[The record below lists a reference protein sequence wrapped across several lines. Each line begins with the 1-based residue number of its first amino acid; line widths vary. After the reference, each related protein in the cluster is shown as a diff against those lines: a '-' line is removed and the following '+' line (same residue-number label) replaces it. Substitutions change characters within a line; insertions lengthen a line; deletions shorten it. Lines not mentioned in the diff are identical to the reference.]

1 MKLRNTLKIIIVILS
16 FALYDN
22 AKAQVL
28 SRLASKTT
36 FEKSKSDCEAGKGE
50 ACAVHGY
57 FYMERANSEND
68 IKQSAKYFEKSCNL
82 DNGLGCFSFAAMLE
96 EGVSDKNNTQEANSK
111 FEQACKLNY
120 QDGCINLG
128 IKYAQGKSVARDLE
142 KSLTYFSKLCNSK
155 TIRSC
160 YYKREIG
167 IKLQKPEIAK
177 LHVPFENN
185 LENDSE
191 LKQAAIKWQSADY
204 LNANRALE
212 KLCEQNKPNACVM
225 LGESY
230 FFGLGTKE
238 DFSKAADLYE
248 KGCNLNLPI
257 GCDGLANAY
266 VNGDGRPKHFN
277 KALNLFTNACDKGVL
292 DACYNLGKMYA
303 EAEGGEK
310 NLGIAFDLLD
320 DACRNS
326 ILHACHNLGVL
337 FFIDEENFDQML
349 AKKYLENA
357 LKIDPNF
364 QPSKDA
370 LSYLMQMKQ

>member
-1 MKLRNTLKIIIVILS
+1 VKLTNTLKFIIIILS
-16 FALYDN
+16 FALCDN
-22 AKAQVL
+22 ANAQIL
-28 SRLASKTT
+28 SRLAHKTT

-57 FYMERANSEND
+57 FHMTLANSESD
-68 IKQSAKYFEKSCNL
+68 IKQTTKYFEKSCNL
-82 DNGLGCFSFAAMLE
+82 DSGLGCFSLASILE
-96 EGVSDKNNTQEANSK
+96 NGFSDRKDPKEANSK
-111 FEQACKLNY
+111 FEQSCKLNY
-120 QDGCINLG
+120 EDGCINLG
-128 IKYAQGKSVARDLE
+128 IKYAQGKSVAKDLE
-142 KSLTYFSKLCNSK
+142 KSLTYLSKLCNSK
-155 TIRSC
+155 TMRSC
-160 YYKREIG
+160 YYKREIA

-177 LHVPFENN
+177 LHVPFKNN
-185 LENDSE
+185 FENDIE
-191 LKQAAIKWQSADY
+191 FKQAAIKWQSADY
-204 LNANRALE
+204 LNANRALN
-212 KLCEQNKPNACVM
+212 KLCEKNKSNACVM

-230 FFGLGTKE
+230 FFGLGTKQ

-266 VNGDGRPKHFN
+266 VNGDGRQKDFN
-277 KALNLFTNACDKGVL
+277 KALNLFTNACDLGVL
-292 DACYNLGKMYA
+292 DACYNLGKMYS
-303 EAEGGEK
+303 EAEGVEK

-357 LKIDPNF
+357 LRIDPNF

-370 LSYLMQMKQ
+370 LSYLMQMK